1 MNPKQQEYIIIDYE
15 TYHNNIQNNKKNI
28 YQKSPV
34 ELAEEVSY
42 GRWRSAPHLNLLNDK
57 LLNILNK
64 NDAATTYNYS
74 NNFTNNIDN
83 NFTNNFTNNFKNKN
97 ATNQHNKLIINMPPR
112 HGKSEFTS
120 LYFLFWYAVNFPQN
134 NVIFVSYNNS
144 IASFFGK
151 KLINLIETDGEK
163 YGLKINK
170 RSKSAKEF
178 MLEYFDINNEII
190 NDKNKDKDKDKVNS
204 NGNEKNNS
212 KSNTQRGGTYSFTGI
227 GGTLTGKGAS
237 LIVIDDPIKNSF
249 DAFNSNKRNQIW
261 DWYQSTL
268 FTRLEPNASIIIV
281 MTRWHKDD
289 LCGKILDLAEK
300 FQLQHNEKI
309 DKLNSEMANSIKF
322 INNTHSNFSQ
332 SINTHSESIT
342 NKIDENIKYL
352 HKLQKYKNE
361 LNKTQWQILLLPAI
375 AEQNDP
381 LGRKVGEPLWEDRF
395 DLSELEEI
403 KNTLGDFWFSAMY
416 QQQPM
421 NEFGAIFDKQYFR
434 YYTDDGSHFIINN
447 GNGGKQKINKSN
459 LTFYI
464 TLDLAISSKSS
475 ADYTVLIVFAEVDGI
490 IFIVD
495 IFRQRISPT
504 QHINIIQEYVN
515 IYNPAYVGIES
526 VQYQTSLITEAINLG
541 IPATELI
548 PRGKKEIRAI
558 PITMRLKA
566 EKVYFKE
573 NAGWLADFE
582 RELLDFPSGEHDDQV
597 DAFAYITQ
605 IITNTTNKNKTYST
619 TRKKTISTFDF

>member
-1 MNPKQQEYIIIDYE
+1 MQIKN
-15 TYHNNIQNNKKNI
+15 NNINPLN
-28 YQKSPV
+28 KSPI

-42 GRWRSAPHLNLLNDK
+42 GRWKNAPHLNYLSEK
-57 LLNILNK
+57 LLNILN
-64 NDAATTYNYS
+64 
-74 NNFTNNIDN
+74 NNSS
-83 NFTNNFTNNFKNKN
+83 NFKNSTS
-97 ATNQHNKLIINMPPR
+97 TNEHNKLIINMPPR

-151 KLINLIETDGEK
+151 KLINLIESEGKK
-163 YGLKINK
+163 YGLNINK

-178 MLEYFDINNEII
+178 MLEYNQKETKEIL
-190 NDKNKDKDKDKVNS
+190 
-204 NGNEKNNS
+204 
-212 KSNTQRGGTYSFTGI
+212 RGGTFSFTGI
-227 GGTLTGKGAS
+227 GGTLTGKGAQ

-261 DWYQSTL
+261 EWYQSTL
-268 FTRLEPNASIIIV
+268 FTRLEPNSSIIIV

-309 DKLNSEMANSIKF
+309 DKLNSDMVATIKN
-322 INNTHSNFSQ
+322 INNNNNNRTYDKSNNKSNYD
-332 SINTHSESIT
+332 SNNDSIT
-342 NKIDENIKYL
+342 NKIEENIKYL
-352 HKLQKYKNE
+352 NKFSELKTE
-361 LNKTQWQILLLPAI
+361 LNRTQWQLILLPAI

-381 LGRKVGEPLWEDRF
+381 LGRVTGQPLWEERF

-434 YYTDDGSHFIINN
+434 YYIDDGSHFIINH
-447 GNGGKQKINKSN
+447 GDAGRQKLNK
-459 LTFYI
+459 TFATYYI
-464 TLDLAISSKSS
+464 TLDLGISTKSS
-475 ADYTVLIVFAEVDGI
+475 ADYTVLLVFAELEGY

-495 IFRQRISPT
+495 IFRERISPT
-504 QHINIIQEYVN
+504 KHIELIQEYTN

-526 VQYQTSLITEAINLG
+526 VQYQTSLINEAIIQG
-541 IPATELI
+541 IPAKELI

-573 NAGWLADFE
+573 NASWLADFE

-605 IITNTTNKNKTYST
+605 IITHANTQNKTYT
-619 TRKKTISTFDF
+619 TQRKKTISTFDF